1 MKTLGMLRGI
11 QDFFAQAKLPLQT
24 QELLGTS
31 PISANGNRSKGFQ
44 RDVAQDGM
52 EVEPFQD
59 LWKVYCATN
68 PRLRD
73 PRVLP
78 SLMRRGVPDLWRPDV
93 WSHCLGIEEPGAD
106 ATPTSACSN
115 NGADADALVKHKAL
129 GSPKTG
135 TGEDAKDASPGGKHI
150 LGGAKQNQS
159 GQEVEELPQ
168 SVADVI
174 EADIARTF
182 PGCAAFQGLDGP
194 ARLRRVLRTF
204 AASDA
209 ELGYCQS
216 LNFVAAILI
225 MVLRDEKAALAAM
238 RQLLVKL
245 GTRSWYTCGMTQLRA
260 DTAVLE
266 ELLQERVPAV
276 HAVIREHRFDMLFIC
291 SKWFLCLFATILEG
305 ETLFRVW
312 DVIIVDGIEAIF
324 RVALAILAM
333 SSDAMMKASSCDD
346 LVELLQDLR
355 VDCPPEELIQS
366 AYSPALGGQVSR
378 VELAQRR
385 RQAATR
391 ISTNDTRAEMRNT
404 HLRRGGVRPASVL
417 AR

>member
-1 MKTLGMLRGI
+1 
-11 QDFFAQAKLPLQT
+11 
-24 QELLGTS
+24 
-31 PISANGNRSKGFQ
+31 
-44 RDVAQDGM
+44 
-52 EVEPFQD
+52 
-59 LWKVYCATN
+59 
-68 PRLRD
+68 
-73 PRVLP
+73 
-78 SLMRRGVPDLWRPDV
+78 MRRGVPDLWRPGV
-93 WSHCLGIEEPGAD
+93 WSHCLGIEEPRVA
-106 ATPTSACSN
+106 ATPTRVGSN
-115 NGADADALVKHKAL
+115 NGADADAQATHKVL
-129 GSPKTG
+129 GPPKTG
-135 TGEDAKDASPGGKHI
+135 TGEEATEGSPGGQDI
-150 LGGAKQNQS
+150 LVGVNQS
-159 GQEVEELPQ
+159 GQDVEELPQ
-168 SVADVI
+168 SIADVI
-174 EADIARTF
+174 DADITRTF

-204 AASDA
+204 AAFDA

-216 LNFVAAILI
+216 LNFIAAIFI
-225 MVLRDEKAALAAM
+225 MVLRDEKAAVAAM

-260 DTAVLE
+260 DTVVLE
-266 ELLQERVPAV
+266 ELLEERVPAV
-276 HAVIREHRFDMLFIC
+276 HAIIRAHRFEMLFIC

-305 ETLFRVW
+305 ETLLRVW
-312 DVIIVDGIEAIF
+312 DVILVDGIEAIF

-333 SSDAMMKASSCDD
+333 SSDAMMKAKSCDD

-355 VDCPPEELIQS
+355 VDCSPEQLIRS

-391 ISTNDTRAEMRNT
+391 VSTGDVRAEMRNT